1 MKKQLNN
8 NSHHIITFCMVG
20 LLAFLLIGCQQI
32 NEVVNTNANRNNS
45 NSKLVENTNT
55 PSENTHISVENSN
68 TLVENLNTSV
78 ENSNTSVENSNTST
92 EQAKSA
98 STPKPPEVKA
108 FENSLIGTW
117 SDANEKVIFAKDEIK
132 FYGKG
137 TDQLDLTWKYNV
149 VDEKTVEI
157 TDENGNK
164 SSATM
169 SIEDNNT
176 KLAWKDKVGSFVYT
190 RESSKP

>member
-1 MKKQLNN
+1 MEKQLKNK
-8 NSHHIITFCMVG
+8 SHNRQFITFLMVG
-20 LLAFLLIGCQQI
+20 LLSFLLFGCQQVK
-32 NEVVNTNANRNNS
+32 EMTKSNTNNS
-45 NSKLVENTNT
+45 DNKSVENTNT
-55 PSENTHISVENSN
+55 LPENSHISVENSN
-68 TLVENLNTSV
+68 KSV
-78 ENSNTSVENSNTST
+78 ENSNKSVENSNTST
-92 EQAKSA
+92 EQANTA